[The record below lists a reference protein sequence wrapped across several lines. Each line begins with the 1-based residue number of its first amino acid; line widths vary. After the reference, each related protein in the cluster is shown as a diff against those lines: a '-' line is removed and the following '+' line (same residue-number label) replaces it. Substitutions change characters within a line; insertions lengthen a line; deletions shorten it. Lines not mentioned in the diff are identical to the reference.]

1 MELIYAAM
9 LLHRAKKDINEDNV
23 KKVIQAVG
31 IQKTDAEVKA
41 LVAALNGVD
50 IDKAIKE
57 AATVAIA
64 AAPAAGAP
72 AAKEADKKKEAD
84 EAKKAEESMASGLS
98 SLFG

>member
-9 LLHRAKKDINEDNV
+9 LLHRAKKDINEENI
-23 KKVIQAVG
+23 KKVIHAVG

-57 AATVAIA
+57 AATVAVA
-64 AAPAAGAP
+64 AAPAAGNAP
-72 AAKEADKKKEAD
+72 AAADKKKEAD

>member
-9 LLHRAKKDINEDNV
+9 LLHRAKKDINEDNI
-23 KKVIQAVG
+23 KKVIHAVG

-50 IDKAIKE
+50 IDRAIKE

-64 AAPAAGAP
+64 AAPVAGHAPATEKKQDEKKSEEATAAG
-72 AAKEADKKKEAD
+72 
-84 EAKKAEESMASGLS
+84 LS
-98 SLFG
+98 ALFG